1 MTSSTATGLPPN
13 AQRHRSLFAQ
23 WPVLSGI
30 AVGVATLA
38 PHVLLSPEGSVG
50 YAAVVVALIAGV
62 YFGFAV
68 MNGSPRDQVV
78 EFNVTGLFAL
88 AGLLGLLVW
97 PAVLPIAYFAHAV
110 WDFAHHNR
118 LQLPLVAIPAW
129 YVPWCVVIDVI
140 VGAGLLVIWRNQG
153 LI

>member
-1 MTSSTATGLPPN
+1 MISPAVTEFPPN
-13 AQRHRSLFAQ
+13 VQRQRSLFARR
-23 WPVLSGI
+23 PVLTGI

-38 PHVLLSPEGSVG
+38 PHLFLSPEGSIAF
-50 YAAVVVALIAGV
+50 AAVVVSLIAGV

-68 MNGSPRDQVV
+68 MNGSPRDQLV
-78 EFNVTGLFAL
+78 EFNVTGLFTL
-88 AGLLGLLVW
+88 AGLLGLLLW
-97 PAVLPIAYFAHAV
+97 PVLIPMAYFAHAA

-118 LQLPLVAIPAW
+118 LHLPLVSIPAW

-140 VGAGLLVIWRNQG
+140 VGAGLLVIWRTQG